1 MPNQKHIES
10 LKHEFHEAYELH
22 ADSLFRF
29 SYFKLSD
36 REKAKDIVQ
45 DTFVR
50 YWEYIAADG
59 KVENVKAF
67 LYRIANNAIIDIY
80 RKKKEISLDIL
91 EDEGFEPSDPES
103 HHEMSRSIDSKSA
116 LQLVNSLEEKDR
128 WIIVMRY
135 VEGLSVKEIAEVLD
149 ERENTISVKIHRAL
163 KELQRMFEG
172 KSDSN

>member
-1 MPNQKHIES
+1 MPNQKHTEH

-67 LYRIANNAIIDIY
+67 LYRIANNAIIDTY
-80 RKKKEISLDIL
+80 RKKKEISLDVL
-91 EDEGFEPSDPES
+91 EEDGFEPADADS
-103 HHEMSRSIDSKSA
+103 HHQMTRNIDSKRA
-116 LQLVNSLEEKDR
+116 LYLVNKLGEKER
-128 WIIVMRY
+128 WIILMRY

-163 KELQRMFEG
+163 KELQELFEYE
-172 KSDSN
+172 KKE